1 MAPGR
6 EGDRLQKLRSICLN
20 LDQALARIENTLIVA
35 LSLLALGLGVM
46 QVILRYVFNTG
57 FEWNEA
63 LFVLTTI
70 TAMLAAGI
78 RAVREDRH
86 ISVDIVHEWIPSRI
100 SVVLR
105 HLAALSALALCVYLS
120 WCGWQYVG
128 FAKMMGTASPETGF
142 KDWAVYSIMPTALAL
157 FSLRYVL
164 RFFIGVK
171 RSGEVLE

>member
-1 MAPGR
+1 M
-6 EGDRLQKLRSICLN
+6 
-20 LDQALARIENTLIVA
+20 IVA

-46 QVILRYVFNTG
+46 QVVLRYVFNTG

-86 ISVDIVHEWIPSRI
+86 ISVDIVHEWVPSRTAAI
-100 SVVLR
+100 LR
-105 HLAALSALALCVYLS
+105 RLAALSALALCLYLS

-128 FAKMMGTASPETGF
+128 FAKMMSTASPETGF
-142 KDWAVYSIMPTALAL
+142 KDWVVYSIMPTALGL
-157 FSLRYVL
+157 FALRYVL
-164 RFFIGVK
+164 RIFIGVR
-171 RSGEVLE
+171 RSVEVVE

>member
-1 MAPGR
+1 MNRAKSVCLAIDRVLAP
-6 EGDRLQKLRSICLN
+6 
-20 LDQALARIENTLIVA
+20 IENAMIVI

-46 QVILRYVFNTG
+46 QVVLRYVFNTG

-63 LFVLTTI
+63 LFVLVTI

-86 ISVDIVHEWIPSRI
+86 ISVDIVQGLVPEAMAR
-100 SVVLR
+100 VLR
-105 HLAALSALALCVYLS
+105 TTASLAALGLCAYLS

-128 FAKMMGTASPETGF
+128 FARMMDTASPETGF

-157 FSLRYVL
+157 FALRYVL
-164 RFFIGVK
+164 RLIIGV
-171 RSGEVLE
+171 RRDPVVVE